1 VVPRILAGKSVSLLW
16 SIEAE
21 HSWTSP
27 VDVARLLIEV
37 ASSERAW
44 GHAWHVPTNAP
55 RTQNQVIDDLAD
67 AAGVPHVRVSQ
78 LSPAIVRLL
87 GLVNRAIRELEETA
101 YQRDRS
107 FVIDDSAARTTFL
120 IEPTP
125 WQSILQSVIAPYRRR
140 NEGG

>member
-1 VVPRILAGKSVSLLW
+1 
-16 SIEAE
+16 
-21 HSWTSP
+21 

-125 WQSILQSVIAPYRRR
+125 WQSILQSVIAPYRKSK
-140 NEGG
+140 EGG